1 MPKYQII
8 LSSDEQLT
16 DQEFEKAV
24 LDLQGIKFQNGS
36 QFKIISGLNLEGIRE
51 ELWKRKEELKT
62 EVAHSPYCRNPVE
75 VKVDETF
82 EEINKLFKF

>member
-8 LSSDEQLT
+8 LSSAEQLT
-16 DQEFEKAV
+16 DQEFEEWFKECYATCKP
-24 LDLQGIKFQNGS
+24 LIIFQL
-36 QFKIISGLNLEGIRE
+36 ISAQNLEGIRE